1 MSVRELIKINLRML
15 NEEIP
20 ENFLQ
25 MKSSQLHELWA
36 ETQEKL
42 RTKPVE
48 KNDESK
54 LVLKQPYHRDHYITY
69 CHLCN
74 EPIRCYHKIHNTC
87 FYCRQT
93 QKNIDTEC

>member
-54 LVLKQPYHRDHYITY
+54 SGTTSPNWVSTCKE
-69 CHLCN
+69 CN
-74 EPIRCYHKIHNTC
+74 EPIRIYNKIHTVC

-93 QKNIDTEC
+93 KKTLIQNVR